1 MAEIV
6 LARVDDR
13 LIHGQIVNEWI
24 SAVNPTHLIIIDDD
38 LVTDKFMSDIYRA
51 LIPIWLEAKILSVD
65 SAVSYLSDMED
76 RDVRLFI
83 LARTPEIFD
92 ELVCRGVPIKEVSFA
107 DKMYFQN
114 KIAIPKAYQK
124 AMRQL
129 PAKNV
134 KLYAIQHPS
143 DMKEEILLN
152 RKSKKE

>member
-65 SAVSYLSDMED
+65 SAVSVFQLLSGDHAAPALNSSFWPG
-76 RDVRLFI
+76 RLKS
-83 LARTPEIFD
+83 LMSWCA
-92 ELVCRGVPIKEVSFA
+92 GVF
-107 DKMYFQN
+107 
-114 KIAIPKAYQK
+114 
-124 AMRQL
+124 R
-129 PAKNV
+129 
-134 KLYAIQHPS
+134 
-143 DMKEEILLN
+143 
-152 RKSKKE
+152 